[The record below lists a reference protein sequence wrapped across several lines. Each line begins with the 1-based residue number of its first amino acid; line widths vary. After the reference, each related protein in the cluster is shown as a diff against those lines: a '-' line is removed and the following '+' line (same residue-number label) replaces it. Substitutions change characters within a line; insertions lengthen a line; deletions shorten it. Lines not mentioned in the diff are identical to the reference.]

1 VNKQELI
8 QEITNNSFKNFTQI
22 KLSEGSKK
30 IMEAFLVTVMAE
42 IDKEI
47 NLERCLDRNLSIE
60 RELINDLEGLLI
72 IPNKETIQK
81 CLDRIREYK

>member
-1 VNKQELI
+1 MNKQELI